1 MKMPLKASTATS
13 NLMIGVTAAASATVY
28 FFNGYVNPS
37 LAGPLAIRI
46 VAGAAL
52 GSKIMPK
59 LPAKTIR
66 LIFIPVI
73 LIMAL
78 QMLLKGLGYHS
89 NGK

>member
-1 MKMPLKASTATS
+1 MPLKSFNS
-13 NLMIGVTAAASATVY
+13 DFKFDDWGNSSGFCNGL

-37 LAGPLAIRI
+37 LAGPLAIGI

-78 QMLLKGLGYHS
+78 QMLLKGLGVS
-89 NGK
+89 F